1 MSKVPIEESISIGN
15 LHLLINSPA
24 WVAWL
29 SSVVTNDSL
38 VGAWQTATQG
48 AATRVQSD
56 GLLTVSV
63 TYASGTATSTV
74 KTDSANPP
82 TVVRSSLT
90 LTSGNTT
97 GTMTCVVRKND
108 YYLITLGASHTAT
121 AFFTPLGAV

>member
-15 LHLLINSPA
+15 LQQLINSPA

-29 SSVVTNDSL
+29 GQVVTNDSL
-38 VGAWQTATQG
+38 VGAWQVATQG
-48 AATRVQSD
+48 AATRVSVD
-56 GLLTVSV
+56 GFLTVCV
-63 TYASGTATSTV
+63 TYAVGTATSTI

-97 GTMTCVVRKND
+97 GTMTCIVRKND
-108 YYLITLGASHTAT
+108 YYLITLGANHTAT
-121 AFFTPLGAV
+121 AFFSPLGAV